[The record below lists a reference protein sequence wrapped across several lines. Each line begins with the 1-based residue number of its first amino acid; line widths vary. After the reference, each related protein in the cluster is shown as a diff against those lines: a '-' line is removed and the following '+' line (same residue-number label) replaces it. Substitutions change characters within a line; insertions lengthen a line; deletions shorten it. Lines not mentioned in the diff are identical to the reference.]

1 MTEKQTKTPEK
12 FIDIDGVIKDRNP
25 SLYRVIPR
33 FIIRYF
39 SENIFRESDLNT
51 LLIDLKDLNNFEFCS
66 ALCKRYNV
74 TVQSVGTEN
83 IPITGGAIF
92 AANHPLGGMDATA
105 MM

>member
-66 ALCKRYNV
+66 AFR
-74 TVQSVGTEN
+74 
-83 IPITGGAIF
+83 
-92 AANHPLGGMDATA
+92 
-105 MM
+105 